1 MQNLIQ
7 HAREQDLHLPDSL
20 TTDYVN
26 TIPVDAQPEYP
37 GDLDLEVQIS
47 NILRW
52 NSAMLVHRAQAPGIA
67 VGGHLSSYA
76 SIATMY
82 EVGFNHFFRG
92 RNHPGAGDHVF
103 FQGQDRQSVVQGKSE
118 KQ

>member
-37 GDLDLEVQIS
+37 GDLDLEVQIR

-52 NSAMLVHRAQAPGIA
+52 NSAMLVHRAQD
-67 VGGHLSSYA
+67 VTDLDL
-76 SIATMY
+76 
-82 EVGFNHFFRG
+82 EVQV
-92 RNHPGAGDHVF
+92 PGALRLGTE
-103 FQGQDRQSVVQGKSE
+103 GQIRNIPRWNSPMLVPRAQAPRI
-118 KQ
+118 